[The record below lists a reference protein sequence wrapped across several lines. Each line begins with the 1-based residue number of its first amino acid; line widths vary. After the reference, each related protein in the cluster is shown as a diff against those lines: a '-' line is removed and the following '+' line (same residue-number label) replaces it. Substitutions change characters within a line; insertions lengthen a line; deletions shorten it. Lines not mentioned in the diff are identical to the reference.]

1 MFQAI
6 TSLFFSESSSDCPDE
21 EPKAFVLE
29 EEDDGWLIIDLPVSY
44 ASTLI
49 EEQRLMGSG
58 PECTSLPPQGSPQP
72 TASLPHSPC
81 DCGTRS
87 MPSQHDPSSMD
98 ESWFVTPPPCFT
110 AEGPG
115 PVSVESSPLED
126 LLIEHPSMSVYVT
139 SNSIVVESVS
149 ARESESLSSR
159 SSERTPSRNR
169 VERRANHHPT
179 SIAAKAALL
188 EKVGQVRRI
197 QRAKER
203 VERNK
208 LSRKALQR
216 QNLTREVHPRRAK
229 HLSNFVCQPSQR
241 ISNY

>member
-29 EEDDGWLIIDLPVSY
+29 EEDDGWLIIDLP
-44 ASTLI
+44 
-49 EEQRLMGSG
+49 
-58 PECTSLPPQGSPQP
+58 
-72 TASLPHSPC
+72 
-81 DCGTRS
+81 
-87 MPSQHDPSSMD
+87 
-98 ESWFVTPPPCFT
+98 
-110 AEGPG
+110 EGPG